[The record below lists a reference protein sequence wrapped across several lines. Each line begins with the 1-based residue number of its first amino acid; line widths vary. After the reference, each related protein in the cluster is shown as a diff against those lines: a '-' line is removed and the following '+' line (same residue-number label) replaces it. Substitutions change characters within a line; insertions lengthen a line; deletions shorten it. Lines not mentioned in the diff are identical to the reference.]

1 MNVLTPSESNSSSSK
16 DKSLTA
22 KYYYSGFDSSSDTYN
37 SISAGSNGKIYY
49 ILSTE
54 SVYTGGHFYVYD
66 PDSDQIQ
73 FIAEL
78 TEACGEKSLNAIP
91 QGKSHVNFFEF
102 EGKLYFA
109 THVGVYER
117 IDGIELPVKSPKN
130 HKPYPG
136 GHILSYDIS
145 SGKMNTL
152 AQAPSG
158 EGIIA
163 MTMDQR
169 RGHIYAI
176 TWPTGFFI
184 HYSLISG
191 KSVHLGPISGKG
203 EAGTVGDDFRV
214 LPRTMFV
221 NPESASVYYS
231 TSDGDIFEYNPMKET
246 LNKLNDVDLRLD
258 YFGQYDPARPGSMA
272 YHWRSIVWYPPE
284 KAAYGV
290 HATSG
295 YLFRFDPRAKCIEVV
310 ERITSEPSKKSGMF
324 DLFYYGY
331 LGFDLG
337 PDQETLYY
345 LTGGPAYKD
354 GKRVQKDEEILIGA
368 KGLENLHLITFHIP
382 TRTYKDH
389 GPVYFSDGQIPTYAN
404 SIATDPAGNVYTLA
418 QHMRNGKKIT
428 DLVKVSKDSIIL

>member
-1 MNVLTPSESNSSSSK
+1 MNVLTPSKSNRSSSNK
-16 DKSLTA
+16 
-22 KYYYSGFDSSSDTYN
+22 KYLASDHYYSGFDSASDTYN
-37 SISAGSNGKIYY
+37 SISVGSNGKLYY

-54 SVYTGGHFYVYD
+54 STTTGGHFYVFD
-66 PDSDQIQ
+66 PDTDKIE

-78 TEACGEKSLNAIP
+78 TEACGEKFLNAIP
-91 QGKSHVNFFEF
+91 QGKSHVNFFEL
-102 EGKLYFA
+102 EGKLFFA
-109 THVGVYER
+109 THVGVYES
-117 IDGIELPVKSPKN
+117 INGIELPVKSPKN
-130 HKPYPG
+130 LKPYPG

-145 SGKMNTL
+145 SGKINTL

-158 EGIIA
+158 EGILA
-163 MTMDQR
+163 MTMDHR
-169 RGHIYAI
+169 RGHIYVI

-184 HYSLISG
+184 HYNLSTG
-191 KSVHLGPISGKG
+191 ESVHLGPISGQG
-203 EAGTVGDDFRV
+203 EAGTPGDDFRV
-214 LPRTMFV
+214 LPRTMFTD
-221 NPESASVYYS
+221 PGSGSVYYS
-231 TSDGDIFEYNPMKET
+231 TSDGDIFEYNPMQET
-246 LNKLNDVDLRLD
+246 LNQLNGVDLRLD

-295 YLFRFDPRAKCIEVV
+295 YLFRFDPKAKSIEVI

-337 PDQETLYY
+337 PDNETLYY
-345 LTGGPAYKD
+345 LTGGPAYTE
-354 GKRVQKDEEILIGA
+354 GKRIQKDEEVLIGA
-368 KGLENLHLITFHIP
+368 RGLENLHLVTFHIP

-389 GPVYFSDGQIPTYAN
+389 GPILLSDGQIPTYAN
-404 SIATDPAGNVYTLA
+404 SIAIDPAGNVYTLA